1 MFRTVAIFAASVAV
15 LLAATPAHADIRVG
29 PYTDGSGAIWS
40 GGVYVCPSASLG
52 PGVIRPCQDIVSAS
66 GMVTLTAIPKADP
79 PGHWRFVRWDGSG
92 CGATPTCTIEA
103 TDGYFFPTAVFR
115 DSVAPTI
122 SATVQLSSTRD
133 RAVTLGWT
141 SDESVSATC
150 TLNGAELQACP
161 DEQSLTLPE
170 GAYTYAVR
178 GRDLSENLGTAPPQT
193 FRILETVL
201 VSAPPTTSS
210 SRAATFTVSSGLGT
224 TFDCTLDGRFIKTC
238 ATKGPDGTGTVTLPD
253 LADGAH
259 TLRVYAVDGQDA
271 DTVPLSRTWTV
282 DTVAP
287 EVALVA
293 NDDATF
299 SFTSNEATARFDCRI
314 DAGDFVPC
322 VSGLK
327 PSVDPGEHRFAVRA
341 VDRAGNVG
349 AAVTRTWSV
358 AAPAPAPGPAPS
370 ADDEPEPPRGK
381 PALLSTFAGRRKVD
395 KHRTVIIATI
405 ACPAGARCAITV
417 PKTTTVKIAG
427 KRYTVKVTKTKTR
440 VGLEL
445 TKAAYARLKGRT
457 GSATVRVA
465 ATATGAATTR
475 LTVGSTLSR

>member
-1 MFRTVAIFAASVAV
+1 V
-15 LLAATPAHADIRVG
+15 
-29 PYTDGSGAIWS
+29 
-40 GGVYVCPSASLG
+40 
-52 PGVIRPCQDIVSAS
+52 
-66 GMVTLTAIPKADP
+66 PK
-79 PGHWRFVRWDGSG
+79 
-92 CGATPTCTIEA
+92 
-103 TDGYFFPTAVFR
+103 
-115 DSVAPTI
+115 
-122 SATVQLSSTRD
+122 
-133 RAVTLGWT
+133 
-141 SDESVSATC
+141 
-150 TLNGAELQACP
+150 
-161 DEQSLTLPE
+161 
-170 GAYTYAVR
+170 
-178 GRDLSENLGTAPPQT
+178 T

-201 VSAPPTTSS
+201 VSAPPTTSN
-210 SRAATFTVSSGLGT
+210 SRTGTFRVSSGLGT

-287 EVALVA
+287 EVTLVA
-293 NDDATF
+293 DDDATF
-299 SFTSNEATARFDCRI
+299 SFTSNEATARFDCRL
-314 DAGDFVPC
+314 DDGDFVPC

-327 PSVDPGEHRFAVRA
+327 PSVGPGAHRFAVRA

-358 AAPAPAPGPAPS
+358 AAPAPGPAAS
-370 ADDEPEPPRGK
+370 ADDQPEPPRGK
-381 PALLSTFAGRRKVD
+381 PALFSTFAGKRKVGRN
-395 KHRTVIIATI
+395 RTVVIATI
-405 ACPAGARCAITV
+405 ACPAGATCAVTA

-457 GSATVRVA
+457 GSATVRVS
-465 ATATGAATTR
+465 ATATGASTTR
-475 LTVGSTLSR
+475 LTVSSTLSR